1 MGLFSPN
8 ISRLEKNNDIKGLLK
23 CLESSNE
30 DTRYS
35 AFAALADSSEIS
47 EEVLSKLKS
56 MVHDDDPWV
65 RTLAVLKF
73 AELGDKSVSD
83 SLLDIMDEGSVKNRI
98 ELMKIIALRGPSEDT
113 GILQSVVIALGDRKE
128 VVKIAAIKAASATKS
143 SHLMQYLGDLLH
155 EKHHKIRMKAARAL
169 HDIGGEESADYLIGL
184 LADKNE
190 DVQTLARSFLSVMEI
205 DYVKKALHDAEFR
218 NLITGLGGRVPEREK
233 TAQRIGTEKIREGLP
248 LLHRACRDKYKGVR
262 REALKAMAVFKE
274 QASIEF
280 AEKLLADKFYD
291 VRIEALHT
299 LAAIGGIR
307 AEKAIGIALHD
318 ASRDVRELAERI
330 LNVK

>member
-1 MGLFSPN
+1 MGFFSPN
-8 ISRLEKNNDIKGLLK
+8 ISRLEKNNDIEGLLK

-30 DTRYS
+30 NTRYS
-35 AFAALADSSEIS
+35 AFVALAHIPEPG
-47 EEVLSKLKS
+47 EEVKNKLRE
-56 MVHDDDPWV
+56 MVHDPDPWV

-73 AELGDKSVSD
+73 AELGDMAVSD
-83 SLLDIMDEGSVKNRI
+83 SLLDIIDQGSVSNRI
-98 ELMKIIALRGPSEDT
+98 ELMKIIAGRGPGEDT
-113 GILQSVVIALGDRKE
+113 GILQSIVIALGDRKE
-128 VVKIAAIKAASATKS
+128 VVKIAAIKAAAAVKS
-143 SHLMQYLGDLLH
+143 RHLMQYLGDLLH

-190 DVQTLARSFLSVMEI
+190 DVQALARSFLSVMEI

-233 TAQRIGTEKIREGLP
+233 TAQRIGAEKIREGLP

-262 REALKAMAVFKE
+262 REALKSMAVFKE

-280 AEKLLADKFYD
+280 AEKLLGDKFYD

-299 LAAIGGIR
+299 LSAIGGIR

-318 ASRDVRELAERI
+318 SSKEVRELAERI
-330 LNVK
+330 LNV

>member
-1 MGLFSPN
+1 MGFFSPN
-8 ISRLEKNNDIKGLLK
+8 VSRLEKNNDINGLLK

-35 AFAALADSSEIS
+35 AFVALAHGKEITG
-47 EEVLSKLKS
+47 EVSAKLKN
-56 MVHDDDPWV
+56 MVHDPDPWV

-73 AELGDKSVSD
+73 AELGDKGVSD
-83 SLLDIMDEGSVKNRI
+83 SLLDIMDEGSVNNRI
-98 ELMKIIALRGPSEDT
+98 ELMKIIASRGATEDP

-128 VVKIAAIKAASATKS
+128 VVKMAAIKAAAATKS
-143 SHLMQYLGDLLH
+143 RHLMQYLGDLLH
-155 EKHHKIRMKAARAL
+155 SKHHKVRMKTARAL
-169 HDIGGEESADYLIGL
+169 HDIGGEVSADYLIGL

-205 DYVKKALHDAEFR
+205 DYVKKALYDADFR
-218 NLITGLGGRVPEREK
+218 NLIAGIGGRVPEREK
-233 TAQRIGTEKIREGLP
+233 TAQRIGAEKIREGLP

-262 REALKAMAVFKE
+262 IAALKSMSVFKE

-280 AEKLLADKFYD
+280 AEKLLGDKFYD
-291 VRIEALHT
+291 VRMEALHT
-299 LAAIGGIR
+299 LSAIGGIR
-307 AEKAIGIALHD
+307 AEKAMGIALHD
-318 ASRDVRELAERI
+318 GSKEVRELAERI